1 MWQLGDCERTCP
13 PFTFLSH
20 PLISNSVDHSSL
32 YLPPRPSPSRA
43 GCRRTAGIKRFDFFP
58 SFVMCRSLGPT
69 VGGSSN
75 GASLLEE
82 VAALWRKLD
91 DGAIVSSATCDLRPL
106 TRSYFFGLEEGMK
119 ICTWWSLLDLLL
131 SSSPYPTL
139 FFSSSSIV
147 DVRCFEK
154 SVLSLS
160 CRSGDGEKEIW
171 NLLHTSDVPTS
182 NWRPALKLISEAF
195 FSLFFNRLNF
205 SFKRLID
212 FEFHRS
218 VLTSWGH
225 SSSKV
230 YF

>member
-1 MWQLGDCERTCP
+1 MWQLGDVWRYMP
-13 PFTFLSH
+13 SFLSH

-43 GCRRTAGIKRFDFFP
+43 GCHQTAGIKRFNSFP
-58 SFVMCRSLGPT
+58 SFVMCRSPGPT

-131 SSSPYPTL
+131 SSPPTQPCSSPPL
-139 FFSSSSIV
+139 RSSML
-147 DVRCFEK
+147 DVFEK
-154 SVLSLS
+154 SVLALS
-160 CRSGDGEKEIW
+160 CRSGEGEKEIW
-171 NLLHTSDVPTS
+171 NLLHTSDVSTS

-195 FSLFFNRLNF
+195 FSLLFNRLNF

-218 VLTSWGH
+218 VLTSRRH